1 MKILI
6 LGAGQVGGT
15 LAENLA
21 NEAFDIT
28 LVDNDMVVLE
38 ELRDKL
44 DIQIVHGSGSHP
56 DVLREA
62 GAEDADMLIAVTSS
76 DEVNMVACQV
86 CYSLFRTPTKI
97 ARIRSTSY
105 LTDEGFF
112 SQEHMPIDVLI
123 NPEEVV
129 TENIRQLLEHPGA
142 LQVLDFADG
151 RVQLVAVK
159 AYYGGPLVGQEMRF
173 LRQHMPNVDT
183 RVAAIFRRGQAIVPE
198 GNTVIEADDEV
209 FFIAAS
215 EHINAVMSELRRVER
230 PFKRIMIAGGGNI
243 GVRLAK
249 AIEPYF
255 SVKVL
260 EYNARRCQELADQLN
275 HSVVLNID
283 VTDRELL
290 LEENIEQCDAFCAV
304 TNDDEVNIMSS
315 LLAKR
320 LGVRQVVTL
329 IGNPAYVDLMQGGD
343 IDIAISPQQATT
355 SSLLTHVRK
364 ADVVKV
370 HSLRRGAAEAI
381 EAIAHGDARNSKVV
395 GRSIKDVELPP
406 GTSIGAIVRGDEVF
420 IAHDDVI
427 VEPDDHVILF
437 LVDKKQVA
445 AVERLFQVGI
455 TFF

>member
-21 NEAFDIT
+21 NEDFDIT
-28 LVDNDMVVLE
+28 LVDANSTVLD

-44 DIQIVHGSGSHP
+44 DIQTVHGSGSHP
-56 DVLREA
+56 DVLRRA
-62 GAEDADMLIAVTSS
+62 GADDADMLIAVTSS

-97 ARIRSTSY
+97 ARVRSSAY
-105 LTDEGFF
+105 LMREEFF
-112 SQEHMPIDVLI
+112 SKEHMPIDVLI

-129 TENIRQLLEHPGA
+129 TTNIRQLLEHPGA

-151 RVQLVAVK
+151 RIQLVAVK
-159 AYYGGPLVGQEMRF
+159 AYYGGPLVGQELRF
-173 LRQHMPNVDT
+173 LRQHMPKVDT
-183 RVAAIFRRGQAIVPE
+183 RVAAIYRRGSAIIPE

-209 FFIAAS
+209 FFIAAR
-215 EHINAVMSELRRVER
+215 EHINAVMGELRKIER
-230 PFKRIMIAGGGNI
+230 PFKRVMIAGGGNI
-243 GVRLAK
+243 GVRLAQ
-249 AIEPYF
+249 AIEPFF

-260 EYNARRCQELADQLN
+260 EYSKARCEELAETLHQ
-275 HSVVLNID
+275 SVVLNVD
-283 VTDRELL
+283 ATDRERL

-320 LGVRQVVTL
+320 LGVRQVITL
-329 IGNPAYVDLMQGGD
+329 IGKPAYVDLVQGGE

-355 SSLLTHVRK
+355 SSLLSYVRR
-364 ADVVKV
+364 ADVARV

-381 EAIAHGDARNSKVV
+381 EAIAHGDAKNSKVV
-395 GRSIKDVELPP
+395 GRAIGDIDLPP
-406 GTSIGAIVRGDEVF
+406 GTTIGALARKDKVL
-420 IAHDDVI
+420 IAHDDVV

-437 LVDKKQVA
+437 LVDKRQVS
-445 AVERLFQVGI
+445 AVERLFQVGL